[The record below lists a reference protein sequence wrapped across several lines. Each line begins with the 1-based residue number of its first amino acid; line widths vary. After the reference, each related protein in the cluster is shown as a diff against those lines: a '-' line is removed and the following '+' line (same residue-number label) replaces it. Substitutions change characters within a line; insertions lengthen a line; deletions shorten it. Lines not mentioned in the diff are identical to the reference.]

1 MRLHQMMPRPL
12 AGTLLLSLAMGCG
25 NEDPTGPNDNG
36 APAQVDEFL
45 TGLPTWSSFTSD
57 VNGPDQ
63 AAAATG
69 PSEALPD
76 EVVDVGEVEE
86 DGSVTVIPDVTYR
99 CTQTPYTLSKNPERV
114 VMYSPDVELLWPG
127 GLIQGRS
134 RKELG
139 SLLGLTIRERT
150 PIRVSIPSFATSD
163 NFREVEAPDQATI
176 SQAVGSMIGNATQA
190 GLSSPSTIT
199 FKMDSYSSETQF
211 GLSVDVSGHY
221 LGFSASA
228 TGDVSRSAS
237 ETTITAHFYQ
247 KMFEVVVAPPQSPGA
262 FFSSA
267 FTQAK
272 LDEQVALGRM
282 GPDNIPIYVSN
293 VVYGRMMMFSFT
305 STASESDIR
314 GTISAAYETIGGGVS
329 GSLSA
334 RQQKILQTA
343 KLAVTSLG
351 GDAQATIDV
360 IRSGDWSRYFTD
372 VAPLSSAAPLSYTF
386 RNLGDGSIAGVTE
399 STNFNL
405 RQCQAIPAT
414 PGTFSFLDPQ
424 VETAPF
430 SGGVKTLLGD
440 VNGDG
445 RADFVWNQLQS
456 GSNRLYVGISN
467 GDGTFAFTQPVT
479 HPESPVEGW
488 GNYTAHLADVDGD
501 GHADLVWSYLGND
514 NKTYVGVGNGDGTFA
529 FPSVRVRTG
538 TWSGYRLAVAD
549 AAGATGIG
557 DGLDDLVWVRS
568 LAGTLGIY
576 LGRSLGT
583 SQFEY
588 EPWQQLSGSYA
599 SDWRQLAA
607 NVDGDQDADIV
618 LNRLNASGNTT
629 AVLRSNGD
637 ATWTQL
643 AAGSLG
649 GNWTNY
655 RVLAADV
662 DGLGATSLIWADTA
676 STSNTIRVGRWNGTA
691 FDFLPA
697 ENAQYRADADPHLR
711 VLAGDVDGD
720 GDADLVWNTTG
731 AVNRTYV
738 SLGRGDGSFDF
749 SSLSQLHPDGAASWP
764 QYSMYVAD
772 VNGDGR
778 DDIVWNWAAATNRIY
793 TAIGKK

>member
-1 MRLHQMMPRPL
+1 MRLHQMMPGPL

-63 AAAATG
+63 AAAAAG
-69 PSEALPD
+69 PAETLPD

-163 NFREVEAPDQATI
+163 NFREVEAPDQATV

-190 GLSSPSTIT
+190 GLASPSTIT

-228 TGDVSRSAS
+228 TGDVSRNAS

-262 FFSSA
+262 LFSSD

-334 RQQKILQTA
+334 REQKILQTA
-343 KLAVTSLG
+343 KIAVTSLG

-414 PGTFSFLDPQ
+414 PGTFAFLDPQ

-456 GSNRLYVGISN
+456 GSNRLYAGIS
-467 GDGTFAFTQPVT
+467 
-479 HPESPVEGW
+479 
-488 GNYTAHLADVDGD
+488 
-501 GHADLVWSYLGND
+501 
-514 NKTYVGVGNGDGTFA
+514 NGDGTFA

-549 AAGATGIG
+549 AAGATGTG

-588 EPWQQLSGSYA
+588 EPWQQLSGTYA

-618 LNRLNASGNTT
+618 LNRLNGTGNTT
-629 AVLRSNGD
+629 TVLRSNGD

-649 GNWTNY
+649 GGWTNY

-676 STSNTIRVGRWNGTA
+676 STSNTIRVGRWNGSAFTFLTA
-691 FDFLPA
+691 Q
-697 ENAQYRADADPHLR
+697 NAQYRADTDPALR

-738 SLGRGDGSFDF
+738 SLGQGDGSFDF

-778 DDIVWNWAAATNRIY
+778 DDIVWNWAAATNRIF